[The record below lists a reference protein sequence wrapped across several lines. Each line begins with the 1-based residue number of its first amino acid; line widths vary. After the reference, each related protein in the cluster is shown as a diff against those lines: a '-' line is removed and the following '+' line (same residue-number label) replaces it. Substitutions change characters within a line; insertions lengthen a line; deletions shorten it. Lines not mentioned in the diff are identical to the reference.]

1 VASFQALMEQM
12 LDMLGRRRRVVEIPA
27 GIARLQAKLLGRLPN
42 PPLTEDQ
49 LLLLR
54 HDNIV
59 SGHCPGLAEL
69 GVAPHPLEA
78 ILPSYLSRYRS
89 KG

>member
-1 VASFQALMEQM
+1 M
-12 LDMLGRRRRVVEIPA
+12 VEIPA
-27 GIARLQAKLLGRLPN
+27 GIAKLQAKILGHLPN

-59 SGHCPGLAEL
+59 SGHCPGLVEL
-69 GVAPHPLEA
+69 GVVPHPLEA
-78 ILPSYLSRYRS
+78 ILPSYLSRHRQ